1 MTVAHHIIGLC
12 GLAGTGK
19 DTVADVL
26 VAHAG
31 FRKLAFADALR
42 AEVADAFGEEPLLF
56 TRRETK
62 DTPHPR
68 LTLRRAPVGFT
79 GAVIVSLGLADT
91 FGDISDFLDT
101 PRSPRQMLQWWG
113 TEYRRRQH
121 PDYWVHKLTQ
131 LINFYLMN
139 NERRFVI
146 TDCRFDNEVAAL
158 RLPCYH
164 SQLWRVARPGITQAN
179 TTEGGHTSANDG
191 SAFGP
196 DHTIHNQGTVHHLR
210 DKVLAA
216 WWAWECGL
224 PQGSLAVQITDA
236 DAAEVPA

>member
-42 AEVADAFGEEPLLF
+42 AEVAEAFGEEPLLF

-68 LTLRRAPVGFT
+68 LTLARAPLSFA
-79 GAVIVSLGLADT
+79 GAVLIALGHSDT
-91 FGDISDFLDT
+91 FGPINDVMQQPRT
-101 PRSPRQMLQWWG
+101 PRDMLQWWG
-113 TEYRRRQH
+113 TEYRRRQD
-121 PDYWVHKLTQ
+121 PDYWVKQLTARIQ
-131 LINFYLMN
+131 HYMLDG
-139 NERRFVI
+139 ERRFVI
-146 TDCRFDNEVAAL
+146 TDCRFDNEVDAL
-158 RLPCYH
+158 RQPQYH
-164 SQLWRVARPGITQAN
+164 SQLWQVARPGITLAN
-179 TTEGGHTSANDG
+179 TTEGQHASANDG
-191 SAFGP
+191 SAFSS
-196 DHTIHNQGTVHHLR
+196 DHVIHNQGTVHHLR

-224 PQGSLAVQITDA
+224 PSGSLRVEIST
-236 DAAEVPA
+236 ELPL